1 MPGRRFLPLF
11 LLFLVVGA
19 LMTYQADPA
28 VEKPVKPLKQLNG
41 VVYGALEAAHS
52 AYSWGA
58 GQLTRLTSSKKDI
71 RIRQLEQQVAG
82 LKRQL
87 AGTYA
92 LSLENA
98 RLKALLGLKDH
109 TPKYVATANVIS
121 RGTSRWQNTFVID
134 AGSRQGIEK
143 NMIAISPEGLAGKV
157 IGVQKEY
164 SWVLLINDIR
174 FAAAVRIE
182 PLGQE
187 AIFAGNGGLDHCDLK
202 YVTSDKKI
210 QKGDML
216 TTSGLDGLFPA
227 GIRVGYVSGI
237 SSGDG
242 FFKEVQVTPY
252 TDTARLEQVTII
264 RK

>member
-1 MPGRRFLPLF
+1 
-11 LLFLVVGA
+11 
-19 LMTYQADPA
+19 MTYQADPA
-28 VEKPVKPLKQLNG
+28 VERPLKPLKQLNG
-41 VVYGALEAAHS
+41 FVYGGLEAAHS
-52 AYSWGA
+52 AYSWGT
-58 GQLTRLTSSKKDI
+58 GLITSLTSSRKDI
-71 RIRQLEQQVAG
+71 RIRQLEQEVSS

-87 AGTYA
+87 SGTYA

-98 RLKALLGLKDH
+98 RLKALLGLKEH
-109 TPKYVATANVIS
+109 TPNYVATANVIS

-143 NMIAISPEGLAGKV
+143 NMIAISPGGLAGKV
-157 IGVQKEY
+157 IGVQKDY

-182 PLGQE
+182 RLGQE
-187 AIFAGNGGLDHCDLK
+187 AIFSGNGGLDHCELK
-202 YVTSDKKI
+202 YVTSDVNV
-210 QKGDML
+210 QKGDVL
-216 TTSGLDGLFPA
+216 STSGLDGLFPA
-227 GIRVGYVSGI
+227 GIRVGYVSGV

-252 TDTARLEQVTII
+252 TDTTRLEQVTII